1 MGAVR
6 KRQTRMDQELPG
18 DTEPGPTCPLD
29 SSLGRFWV
37 STDGCV
43 WTLGNLRVEGQ
54 RARAAHSTAV
64 PPSLPPDPALRGPL
78 AALNDPTRSGLWCV
92 SATGGTPRTLN

>member
-6 KRQTRMDQELPG
+6 KWQTRMDQEPPS
-18 DTEPGPTCPLD
+18 DTEPRPTCPLD
-29 SSLGRFWV
+29 SSLGGFWV

-43 WTLGNLRVEGQ
+43 WMLGNLRVEGQ

-64 PPSLPPDPALRGPL
+64 PPSLSPDPALRP
-78 AALNDPTRSGLWCV
+78 PCS
-92 SATGGTPRTLN
+92 PE

>member
-6 KRQTRMDQELPG
+6 KQTRMEQEPPS
-18 DTEPGPTCPLD
+18 DTEPGPTCPL
-29 SSLGRFWV
+29 GGFWV
-37 STDGCV
+37 SIDGCV
-43 WTLGNLRVEGQ
+43 WMLGNLRVEGQ

-78 AALNDPTRSGLWCV
+78 AALNDPMWSGLWCV
-92 SATGGTPRTLN
+92 SATGGTPRTPN